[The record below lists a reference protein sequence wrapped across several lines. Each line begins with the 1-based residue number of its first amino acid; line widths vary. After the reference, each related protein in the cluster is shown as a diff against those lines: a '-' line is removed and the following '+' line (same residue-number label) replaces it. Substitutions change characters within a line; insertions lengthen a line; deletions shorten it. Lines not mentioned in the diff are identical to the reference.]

1 MLRIYLIFF
10 VTVGWLK
17 YADRFFVKKLLE
29 RVPIMNKIKN
39 VIMKKLKE
47 KKVKNNTNKAEDDFF
62 LSLGPANNADEDN
75 IYYNRFRRAL
85 DNKCKLIAFTG
96 PYGVGKT
103 SIIDSIFRKKPFSK
117 KKIIRVSLGN
127 YKSKEQ
133 ISKPNNSNDIAK
145 EIELKILQQIVYTS
159 YSNELPLSRFKRI
172 KYFGRFSDALICI
185 ESFLILV
192 YSWII
197 LPGLYEWIFNKIVGI
212 CYSEYLI
219 FLTSLFTYI
228 MLFILIHFFLYNIKM
243 AIDKI
248 SLKYKNLEVT
258 FSNADSGSV
267 FNKYL
272 DEIVYFFEKT
282 GTEIVVIEDLDRYD
296 NVSMEVFKSLK
307 ELNFMLNA
315 NKNIKKR
322 IVFVYAMRDDLFSTS
337 EDRVKFFETIIP
349 VVSTFSIQN
358 CKEYLVECYEKLK
371 KICEIKIDEKLFDIL
386 SMFVK
391 DRRILANIFMEF
403 KMYIDVLKNHQEVDD
418 TRLFALI
425 AYKNIR
431 PNDFEERLRN
441 KGNLYNIFELKK
453 MIIEFLTSKI
463 KEENTAI
470 KDEIKNMEWQK
481 LKDEKILKKA
491 FLCDFLSDKYRSD
504 NYYQFIMEDKEF
516 SLDEVVDNID
526 IKLLLNGKIKY
537 KRKYYSLEYD
547 FDKELIKKYRTE
559 MDRIHYDFNSQND
572 KIVLNNKKI
581 EKYQE
586 MSIQDLLNI
595 DGVIGYLSISDNSK
609 IIMENKLLLLLVKN
623 GFIREDYE
631 MILLYFISGEL
642 SNNDHGFMIMLGLEE
657 RIPFTYDLNNTEKM
671 IVKIKE
677 REFKSEK
684 ILNFKLCDEL
694 LKNSTSKKT
703 SNFLSQ
709 FSDMN
714 DNKLNFLDGYYE
726 HDKNN
731 FTNLIKSVLDD
742 NLILYYFEHFSDLR
756 FPQGFITQVIEN
768 IELHLFNDISKEKF
782 KIALEKDYQ
791 LLNNLSMNEV
801 CENNLKLLKPIYDN
815 YDDISDSMIEFLYS
829 SGIYIPNRS
838 MFNRLCDVYCDNN
851 ISVEA
856 EVLEILNEVFKPFL
870 DKLVKSHTFIE
881 FYNSFTEYKSSEDS
895 VIETLNN
902 NLLSL
907 DEEKL
912 ILTKENLGLIKDI
925 NVIDDTELWDFIR
938 ENHLI
943 EINMTNILAYYTLYG
958 EVNEFINELLEDI
971 GEDYKAINDDDFI
984 EFENDLIYSK
994 EDYLVDY
1001 DKIAKVFTHEIDS
1014 FDDEREINKK
1024 LVEML
1029 IAENKVKLNVVIYNY
1044 FCDNAGDLLPK
1055 LVTKRFNDY
1064 LKILDNAEDAEPD
1077 YHVVM
1082 DAIDSDIDINIKKKI
1097 FNKIDFSYFKEKTNN
1112 KIVDEIIK
1120 NSIFLDDYIVE
1131 NIFDNLTEKYKIKY
1145 FIYLHK
1151 QNSKNIWLLYR
1162 INNKI
1167 SKIRDGSTTHL
1178 VFSETYLE
1186 LMQYLEKEKIINKCE
1201 IDKDNKILISYSRS
1215 RIIEQDSERQ

>member
-1 MLRIYLIFF
+1 
-10 VTVGWLK
+10 
-17 YADRFFVKKLLE
+17 
-29 RVPIMNKIKN
+29 MNKIKN

-62 LSLGPANNADEDN
+62 LSLGPAKNADEDN

-133 ISKPNNSNDIAK
+133 NSKPNNSNDIAK

-228 MLFILIHFFLYNIKM
+228 MLFILIHFVLYNIKM

-315 NKNIKKR
+315 NKNIKKE

-349 VVSTFSIQN
+349 VVSTFSMQN

-371 KICEIKIDEKLFDIL
+371 KICEIKIDERLFDIL

-470 KDEIKNMEWQK
+470 KDEIKNMECQK

-491 FLCDFLSDKYRSD
+491 FLCDFLSDKYSSD

-731 FTNLIKSVLDD
+731 FINLIKSVLDD

-768 IELHLFNDISKEKF
+768 IELRLFNDISREKF

-838 MFNRLCDVYCDNN
+838 MFNRLCGVYCDNN

-912 ILTKENLGLIKDI
+912 ILTKESLGLIKDI

-1029 IAENKVKLNVVIYNY
+1029 IAENKVKLNIVIYNY